1 MKVTMGDFA
10 VTDCSQF
17 LEKRYDDPVYEVPRV
32 IVVWGTNPTTTD
44 PDGFFG
50 HWIIDCM
57 KRGTKIVSV
66 DPRYTWLTTRAEF
79 HLQIRPG
86 TGGTLALGMLH
97 IIMNEGIYDKK
108 FVDEW
113 TYGFDQLK
121 ERVQK
126 YTPSRVA
133 EITEIPEDLLLKA
146 TRLYAKSK
154 PAAIHWGV
162 AIDMEPE
169 GTSVAQAITQL
180 WCLTG
185 NVDIPG
191 GNVIARPSHGV
202 TIYPYT
208 TEELRE
214 LYGEELVAKLQEK
227 RIGADKYPYVKHFRG
242 WAQPATLP

>member
-1 MKVTMGDFA
+1 
-10 VTDCSQF
+10 
-17 LEKRYDDPVYEVPRV
+17 
-32 IVVWGTNPTTTD
+32 
-44 PDGFFG
+44 
-50 HWIIDCM
+50 
-57 KRGTKIVSV
+57 
-66 DPRYTWLTTRAEF
+66 
-79 HLQIRPG
+79 
-86 TGGTLALGMLH
+86 
-97 IIMNEGIYDKK
+97 
-108 FVDEW
+108 
-113 TYGFDQLK
+113 
-121 ERVQK
+121 
-126 YTPSRVA
+126 
-133 EITEIPEDLLLKA
+133 
-146 TRLYAKSK
+146 
-154 PAAIHWGV
+154 
-162 AIDMEPE
+162 MEPE